1 MKKIMLVHASIAI
14 LLYLAFIQ
22 LKSLQ
27 QQKERRGNDGKPKKK
42 TSFEDNW
49 MDEDF
54 DDFHDIPSTN
64 NKNREQNTN
73 NATGANEKQ
82 MKSNTIDKRQKKKIN
97 SLPFSEKEE
106 KFDINI
112 SNNTKLLDF
121 ARFARDY
128 SAPALL

>member
-1 MKKIMLVHASIAI
+1 MH
-14 LLYLAFIQ
+14 
-22 LKSLQ
+22 
-27 QQKERRGNDGKPKKK
+27 
-42 TSFEDNW
+42 
-49 MDEDF
+49 
-54 DDFHDIPSTN
+54 

-112 SNNTKLLDF
+112 SNDIGKAREGQDEYLQKFKNPMPISTKEHSMNQLIKSYLLF
-121 ARFARDY
+121 LILNFKLSLSIIFPEKPIIHKNFSIMIEIRRD
-128 SAPALL
+128 ALAAN